1 MAYYKTRMQGE
12 LANVGSGTT
21 GSGVADFPNTG
32 VSIVT
37 VTSSETYC
45 LAPPIAGQRKTIVLN
60 MYTTTVAPEIWASTA
75 AAGAV
80 TFMGGTT
87 GLTKLKYVA
96 AGRSTVAATVVEL
109 VGRNSTQWIVT
120 SVFPVTTATTGG
132 SMVGGCITLSS

>member
-1 MAYYKTRMQGE
+1 MPYTKTNYSGDKFT
-12 LANVGSGTT
+12 AGSGTT
-21 GSGVADFPNTG
+21 GSAVADFPNQG

-45 LAPPIAGQRKTIVLN
+45 LEAPVAGRRKTIILN
-60 MYTTTVAPEIWASTA
+60 MYTTTIAPEIWASTA
-75 AAGAV
+75 AGGAV

-87 GLTKLKYVA
+87 GYTKLKYVA

-109 VGRNSTQWIVT
+109 IGINSTQWAVT

-132 SMVGGCITLSS
+132 TMVGGCITLSS

>member
-1 MAYYKTRMQGE
+1 MAYSRTKLNGE
-12 LANVGSGTT
+12 VLVPGSGTT
-21 GSGVADFPNTG
+21 ASAVADFPG
-32 VSIVT
+32 AGISIVS

-45 LAPPIAGQRKTIVLN
+45 LETPQAGRRKTIVLN

-75 AAGAV
+75 AAGGV

-87 GLTKLKYVA
+87 GYTKLKYVA
-96 AGRSTVAATVVEL
+96 AGRSTVAATVIEL

-132 SMVGGCITLSS
+132 TMIGGCITMSS